1 MTQFDAERTALLVID
16 MQPDFMPGGALPVQ
30 GAAGHNERLVGPVRD
45 LMDAGLFP
53 VQVATQDWHPAGH
66 VSFASTHPGRDI
78 FERIEVNGD
87 DQTLWPDHLPNID
100 IRVGDQRRRTVQ
112 RVERPKSLKIEKDP
126 DGAVMGLRIDDTDG
140 VTTLVHFRT
149 VMPTQRLDGLAA
161 SEH

>member
-1 MTQFDAERTALLVID
+1 MAHAEIHSPDPTHTDTLMRTETVPPNAWPDACADFSRTHHGWL
-16 MQPDFMPGGALPVQ
+16 
-30 GAAGHNERLVGPVRD
+30 
-45 LMDAGLFP
+45 
-53 VQVATQDWHPAGH
+53 VQVRTLPTTAVADGDRANAKEIAADLPLA
-66 VSFASTHPGRDI
+66 
-78 FERIEVNGD
+78 EVAAVAAD
-87 DQTLWPDHLPNID
+87 PLPNID

-112 RVERPKSLKIEKDP
+112 RVERPQSLKIEKDP